1 LLLIFVDM
9 ASTKD
14 LVALYLASADSNQE
28 EADANVA
35 EIARRMSSLCSD
47 NRDTIEGAQVA

>member
-1 LLLIFVDM
+1 MDM

-14 LVALYLASADSNQE
+14 LVALYLASADSNTE

-35 EIARRMSSLCSD
+35 EIARSMSSLCSD
-47 NRDTIEGAQVA
+47 NRDTIERAQIA